1 MKLSKISEILCG
13 INSVLVD
20 SEISWLLT
28 DSRNLS
34 FPNETIF
41 IAIRTDRNDGHN
53 YICELYDQNVR
64 NFIISENRTEFNA
77 LENANFLIL
86 DNTLIALQK
95 LVTAHRNMFNIPI
108 IGITGSNGKTV
119 VKEWLYQLL
128 QKDFKIIR
136 SPRSYNSQIGVPLSV
151 WNLNSESEL
160 GIFEAGI
167 SKPNE
172 MSNLAPIISPNIG
185 VLTNIGDAHQENFS
199 SLKQKCDEKLKLFKN
214 SDIIIFCSDN
224 KLINISVSQSGFKG
238 LKLDWGKNENAYVKI
253 KSISKNSF
261 KTLIQFEFEQ
271 NDYSFEV
278 NFIDDASIENI
289 IHCIVVLLYLKYS
302 LQTISER
309 IKQIETV
316 AMRMQVK
323 DGINNCIV
331 INDSYN
337 SDLNSLSIALNFL
350 NQQALSKSLKRT
362 LILSDIHQTGQAS
375 NVLFKNVSELINS
388 KRINRLIAIG
398 TEISK
403 HQDLFNV
410 EEMNFYIDTDEFL
423 NSTQLRN
430 FNSEVVLIKGS
441 RSFQFE
447 RISSKLEF
455 ISHETILDV
464 NLNSLIDNLNYFR
477 SKLKPETKVICM
489 VKAFA
494 YGSGAVEVSR
504 TLQHHRCDYLAVAV
518 ADEGA
523 ELRREGIRIPIMVMN
538 PEVGG
543 FGMII
548 DNNLE
553 PEIYN
558 FRILKAFSSEVEKL
572 GLTDY
577 PIHIK
582 IDTGMHRLGFEP
594 EEIESLIEF
603 IKQNP
608 HIKIRS
614 VFSHLSAADDPKFD
628 TFTKHQVEIFKSCS
642 ELITNSFT
650 HKIFRH
656 ILNSSGTERFPE
668 FQFEM
673 VRLGIGHY
681 GISSIP
687 NMKLKTVC
695 SLKTIIIQKKHIPA
709 GESIGYSRKGI
720 SSKERIIGI
729 LPIGYADGYDRKLGN
744 GVGEVFVNGSKT
756 KIVGNI
762 CMDLCMI
769 DITDIKANEGDVV
782 ELFGENISIQEI
794 AHKLN
799 TITYEV
805 LTGISRRVKR
815 IYFQE

>member
-1 MKLSKISEILCG
+1 
-13 INSVLVD
+13 
-20 SEISWLLT
+20 
-28 DSRNLS
+28 
-34 FPNETIF
+34 
-41 IAIRTDRNDGHN
+41 
-53 YICELYDQNVR
+53 
-64 NFIISENRTEFNA
+64 
-77 LENANFLIL
+77 
-86 DNTLIALQK
+86 
-95 LVTAHRNMFNIPI
+95 
-108 IGITGSNGKTV
+108 
-119 VKEWLYQLL
+119 
-128 QKDFKIIR
+128 
-136 SPRSYNSQIGVPLSV
+136 
-151 WNLNSESEL
+151 
-160 GIFEAGI
+160 
-167 SKPNE
+167 
-172 MSNLAPIISPNIG
+172 
-185 VLTNIGDAHQENFS
+185 
-199 SLKQKCDEKLKLFKN
+199 
-214 SDIIIFCSDN
+214 
-224 KLINISVSQSGFKG
+224 
-238 LKLDWGKNENAYVKI
+238 
-253 KSISKNSF
+253 
-261 KTLIQFEFEQ
+261 
-271 NDYSFEV
+271 
-278 NFIDDASIENI
+278 
-289 IHCIVVLLYLKYS
+289 
-302 LQTISER
+302 
-309 IKQIETV
+309 
-316 AMRMQVK
+316 MQVK

-375 NVLFKNVSELINS
+375 NVLFNNVSELINS

-523 ELRREGIRIPIMVMN
+523 ELRRQGIRIPIMVMN

-594 EEIESLIEF
+594 EEIKSLIEF

-744 GVGEVFVNGSKT
+744 GVGEVFVNGSKA

>member
-77 LENANFLIL
+77 LENANFLIV

-224 KLINISVSQSGFKG
+224 KLISISVSQSGFKG

-375 NVLFKNVSELINS
+375 NVLFNNVSELINS

-523 ELRREGIRIPIMVMN
+523 ELRRQGIRIPIMVMN

-744 GVGEVFVNGSKT
+744 GVGEVFVNGSKA

>member
-77 LENANFLIL
+77 LENANFLIV

-185 VLTNIGDAHQENFS
+185 ILTNIGDAHQENFS

-375 NVLFKNVSELINS
+375 NVLFNNVSELINS

-523 ELRREGIRIPIMVMN
+523 ELRRQGIRIPIMVMN

-594 EEIESLIEF
+594 EEIKSLIEF

-744 GVGEVFVNGSKT
+744 GVGEVFVNGSKA